1 VGGPIALI
9 QNGDAIQID
18 AQKGRF
24 MNVVG
29 VSDEEWA
36 KRKAAWKAP
45 PLKATQVCVW
55 CVCVCVCG
63 REREREREAQGGVE
77 GAAAQGHAGG
87 WVGGWVGGC
96 TQVTLY
102 KYINAVA

>member
-1 VGGPIALI
+1 MGGPIALI

-29 VSDEEWA
+29 VSEEEWA

-45 PLKATQVCVW
+45 PLKATQV
-55 CVCVCVCG
+55 
-63 REREREREAQGGVE
+63 REREREREKE
-77 GAAAQGHAGG
+77 RKRERGARRRGRRRRSRPRRC
-87 WVGGWVGGC
+87 VCGC
-96 TQVTLY
+96 VRARSARCTST
-102 KYINAVA
+102 

>member
-1 VGGPIALI
+1 MQILAQVGGPIALI

-45 PLKATQVCVW
+45 PLKATQV
-55 CVCVCVCG
+55 
-63 REREREREAQGGVE
+63 
-77 GAAAQGHAGG
+77 GG
-87 WVGGWVGGC
+87 WVGGVWVGGC
-96 TQVTLY
+96 GCG
-102 KYINAVA
+102 